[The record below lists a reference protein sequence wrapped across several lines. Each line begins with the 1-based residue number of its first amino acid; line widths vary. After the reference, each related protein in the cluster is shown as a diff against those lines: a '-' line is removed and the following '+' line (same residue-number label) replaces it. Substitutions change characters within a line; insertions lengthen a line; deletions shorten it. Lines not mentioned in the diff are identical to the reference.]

1 MRNPFRLSA
10 LGGIW
15 SQNLILLASSLFMMY
30 LGQGLINGASTNF
43 FVDVLGLNGSQVL
56 WLAGVR
62 EIPGLI
68 LVLLAAL
75 IMYLPLSHRTA
86 ASLLL
91 MGVGYG
97 LYAAVNSYVGLLV
110 MAVIASLGFHNWMP
124 LNSSLALSLA
134 PKDQSGRVMGS
145 LNAVGALASLA
156 GMGMVALFA
165 LGIPLRIFFLVGGAV
180 TVMAGV
186 LVARIPRSVGEA
198 DRPKQRILFRR
209 RYWLYYVLTLFEGS
223 RTQVFGTFGT
233 LILVRNY
240 GLDARQISL
249 VLLASGLTNLLFAA
263 RLGRALDLVGE
274 RLTLAVS
281 YTLLALCFIGYATV
295 HNAWFLATMLVGI
308 NLLVTLSIGL
318 STYVNRIAPPEELT
332 PTLSAG
338 VSVNHI
344 TSVGM
349 SLLAGSLLEVLG
361 YEALCYG
368 AAAIIFVSVPFA
380 LAIRIRPSEGL
391 QPATAVVD

>member
-1 MRNPFRLSA
+1 MRNPFRVSA

-15 SQNLILLASSLFMMY
+15 SQNLVLLASSLFMMS

-43 FVDVLGLNGSQVL
+43 FVDVLGLGGSQVL

-68 LVLLAAL
+68 LVFIAAL
-75 IMYLPLSHRTA
+75 IMYLPLSHRAA

-91 MGVGYG
+91 MGIGYG
-97 LYAAVNSYVGLLV
+97 LYAVVNSYVALLA
-110 MAVIASLGFHNWMP
+110 MAVVASLGFHTWMP
-124 LNSSLALSLA
+124 LHSSLALSLA
-134 PKDQSGRVMGS
+134 VKEQSGRVMGS
-145 LNAVGALASLA
+145 LSAVGALASLA
-156 GMGMVALFA
+156 GMGVVALFA
-165 LGIPLRIFFLVGGAV
+165 LMVPLRGFFLVGGAV
-180 TVMAGV
+180 TILAGV
-186 LVARIPRSVGEA
+186 LVARIPRSIGDA
-198 DRPKQRILFRR
+198 GRSQKRILFKR

-249 VLLASGLTNLLFAA
+249 ILLASGLTNLLMAP
-263 RLGRALDLVGE
+263 RLGRMLDLVGE
-274 RLTLAVS
+274 RVTLSVS
-281 YTLLALCFIGYATV
+281 YVLLALCFIGYATV
-295 HNAWFLATMLVGI
+295 HNAWFLAAMLIGI

-349 SLLAGSLLEVLG
+349 SLLAGSLLQVLG
-361 YEALCYG
+361 YERLCYA
-368 AAAIIFVSVPFA
+368 AAAIILASVPFA
-380 LAIRIRPSEGL
+380 LSIRVRPPAVL
-391 QPATAVVD
+391 QPAALAAE

>member
-1 MRNPFRLSA
+1 MRNPFRVA
-10 LGGIW
+10 TTGGIW
-15 SQNLILLASSLFMMY
+15 TQNLMILAASLFMMY

-75 IMYLPLSHRTA
+75 TMYLPLTHRTA

-91 MGVGYG
+91 MGLGFG
-97 LYAAVNSYVGLLV
+97 LYAAVNSYVALLV
-110 MAVIASLGFHNWMP
+110 MAVVASLGFHNWMP

-134 PKDQSGRVMGS
+134 PKNQSGRVMGS

-165 LGIPLRIFFLVGGAV
+165 LGIPLRTFFLAGGAV
-180 TVMAGV
+180 TMLAGV
-186 LVARIPRSVGEA
+186 LVARIPRSVGAA

-249 VLLASGLTNLLFAA
+249 VLLASGLTNLLFAS
-263 RLGRALDLVGE
+263 RLGRMLDLVGE
-274 RLTLAVS
+274 RMTLAVS

-295 HNAWFLATMLVGI
+295 HNAWVLAAMLVGI

-361 YEALCYG
+361 YETLCYS
-368 AAAIIFVSVPFA
+368 AAAIIIASVPFA
-380 LAIRIRPSEGL
+380 LAIRVRPSDAL
-391 QPATAVVD
+391 QPVVAAD